1 MVCSLIELLT
11 WGQIMSEDRT
21 PSLAIPG
28 VVLSAFGWLTCG
40 LFCIPGILLTIGSL
54 FQRGPKVWSFVG
66 LLVGLPGLAF
76 FALFG
81 FAMMLAAVGIGGAAA
96 VSQAKLE
103 EAQRQAEQQQ
113 QAPSI
118 QSEQPASI
126 APPRELFVSTPDN
139 GEPPAPD
146 YKRLPRVWTAG
157 KFSVEASYKFKIGDK
172 ITIQRTDNGK
182 EISVEVAKLSEEDQ
196 KWIEENLK

>member
-1 MVCSLIELLT
+1 
-11 WGQIMSEDRT
+11 MSEDRT

-40 LFCIPGILLTIGSL
+40 LFCIPGIILTFGSF
-54 FQRGPKVWSFVG
+54 FQRGSKVWSFVG

-81 FAMMLAAVGIGGAAA
+81 LAMILAAVGIGGAAA

-113 QAPSI
+113 QSPPI
-118 QSEQPASI
+118 ESEQTPSI
-126 APPRELFVSTPDN
+126 APPIEVFVSTPDI

-157 KFSVEASYKFKIGDK
+157 KFSVEATYRFKIGDK

-182 EISVEVAKLSEEDQ
+182 EISVEVVKLSEEDQ
-196 KWIEENLK
+196 QWVRENLK